1 MRIIHSK
8 TDTAIN
14 STKIKSIDDIPDI
27 SNKFLP
33 VDAVIDWLDRLV
45 EVEENNDANN
55 GDD

>member
-8 TDTAIN
+8 TDTTLDSI
-14 STKIKSIDDIPDI
+14 KIKSIDDIPDI
-27 SNKFLP
+27 SNKFLS

-55 GDD
+55 GNN

>member
-8 TDTAIN
+8 TDIAIDSN
-14 STKIKSIDDIPDI
+14 KVKSIDDIPDI